1 MTIYERILADMK
13 NAMKVHEKQRLGV
26 LRMLKAKILEK
37 EVELRGKHGLEY
49 HLNDQEAI
57 DVLSAYAKQR
67 RQSIQSYREANR
79 EDLASREEAELTV
92 VLEYLPR
99 QLTEEAIERLV
110 EEAVAESGATG
121 ITDLGLVMKVLM
133 PKVKGAADG
142 KLVNEIVRRKLGN

>member
-13 NAMKVHEKQRLGV
+13 KAMKGQEKQRLGV

-37 EVELRGKHGLEY
+37 EVELRGKHGLDY

-79 EDLASREEAELTV
+79 EDLASREEAELAV
-92 VLEYLPR
+92 VQEYLPR

-110 EEAVAESGATG
+110 EEAIAESGATG
-121 ITDLGLVMKVLM
+121 IKDLGLVMKVLM